1 MHDGHSGRLHNKIA
15 VVTGSSS
22 GIGRAIALRFSAEG
36 AHVVCADTE
45 SSSDSDSDSSDNA
58 THNAILRT
66 GGTAIFVSTNVACS
80 QEVKNLVQTT
90 VSHYG
95 RLDIFVNN
103 AGVTFDL
110 ETLQPIWTAD
120 EDLWDDIQQ
129 ANSKGVFLGCKYA
142 SRQMLSQDA
151 HPNGDRGWIVNVA
164 SIFGLV
170 GTSNFASY
178 CASKGAIV
186 NMTKAVA
193 LDCAPHRIHVNCIC
207 PGWTSS
213 QMTSELMMDDETQ
226 DHIISLHPFR
236 GLGIPDDIARA
247 AVFLASEDSS
257 WITGVCAMT
266 HMLAIEEYVLTILQ
280 VALPVDGG
288 YTAR

>member
-1 MHDGHSGRLHNKIA
+1 MANGACGRLHNKVAI
-15 VVTGSSS
+15 VTGSSS
-22 GIGRAIALRFSAEG
+22 GIGRAIALRFSSEG

-45 SSSDSDSDSSDNA
+45 PTADSDSDSGGDEA
-58 THNAILRT
+58 THNVILNS
-66 GGTAIFVSTNVACS
+66 GCNALFVATNVGCS
-80 QEVKNLVQTT
+80 QEVENLVRTT

-103 AGVTFDL
+103 AGITFDL
-110 ETLQPIWTAD
+110 ETLQPIWSAD
-120 EDLWDDIQQ
+120 EELWDDIQQ
-129 ANSKGVFLGCKYA
+129 VNSKGVFLGCKYA
-142 SRQMLSQDA
+142 SRQMLSQDP

-164 SIFGLV
+164 SIFGMV

-213 QMTSELMMDDETQ
+213 QMTSEVLRDEETQ
-226 DHIISLHPFR
+226 EHIISLHPFR

-257 WITGVCAMT
+257 WITGV
-266 HMLAIEEYVLTILQ
+266 
-280 VALPVDGG
+280 ALPVDGG

>member
-1 MHDGHSGRLHNKIA
+1 MDNGYCGRLQNKVA

-22 GIGRAIALRFSAEG
+22 GIGRAIALRFSSEG
-36 AHVVCADTE
+36 AHVVCADIDSTT
-45 SSSDSDSDSSDNA
+45 DSDSDSADDA
-58 THNAILRT
+58 THNVILKS
-66 GGTAIFVSTNVACS
+66 GSNALFVNTNMKCS
-80 QEVKNLVQTT
+80 QEVENLVQTT

-103 AGVTFDL
+103 ASITFDL
-110 ETLQPIWTAD
+110 ETLQPIWSAD
-120 EDLWDDIQQ
+120 EELWDDIQQ
-129 ANSKGVFLGCKYA
+129 VCSKGVFLGCKYA
-142 SRQMLSQDA
+142 SRQMLNQDP

-164 SIFGLV
+164 SIFGMV

-178 CASKGAIV
+178 CASKGGIV

-207 PGWTSS
+207 PGWISS
-213 QMTSELMMDDETQ
+213 QMTSEMLSDGDTQ

-257 WITGVCAMT
+257 WITGV
-266 HMLAIEEYVLTILQ
+266 
-280 VALPVDGG
+280 ALPVDGG